1 MGMLV
6 VVILVGVVVIVHR
19 DTMVA
24 AATNAGTG
32 TAGTGPVCTGTAGTV
47 TAGTGPV
54 GYAGMGPIGY
64 AGTGSNWA
72 ACRRLYTP
80 PLAMSS
86 WCLPCS
92 TTPL

>member
-6 VVILVGVVVIVHR
+6 VLVGVVVIVHR

-32 TAGTGPVCTGTAGTV
+32 TAGTGPV
-47 TAGTGPV
+47 

-64 AGTGSNWA
+64 AGTGSNCA

-92 TTPL
+92 TTAL